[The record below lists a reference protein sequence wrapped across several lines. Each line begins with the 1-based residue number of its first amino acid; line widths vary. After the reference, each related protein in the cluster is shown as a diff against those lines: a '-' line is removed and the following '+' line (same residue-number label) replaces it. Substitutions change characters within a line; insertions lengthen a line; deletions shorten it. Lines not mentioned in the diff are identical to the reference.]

1 MVLRGGGLSLLS
13 REPAPGFFC
22 LPGEVVGRAGIYFK
36 KLYFQAASI
45 LIFNELMKYW
55 KLGDWLFARSR

>member
-1 MVLRGGGLSLLS
+1 MVLRGGG
-13 REPAPGFFC
+13 
-22 LPGEVVGRAGIYFK
+22 RADTYFK

-55 KLGDWLFARSR
+55 KLGDWLFAMSR